1 MTQARTSLVMSLLLL
16 LLLPLAVSAQVTSST
31 SSVTGVVTDPN
42 GAVIAGATV
51 TLTDTKTSKVVSTT
65 TDEQGVYRFAQVQPG
80 QGYTINVTAAGFQTY
95 TLTDVALRVGN
106 VETQNVQLTAGAVS
120 ETVSV
125 TASNEATL
133 NTTDASI
140 GNVIETRRMIDLPV
154 QFRGSPA
161 ALIGL
166 QPGVIGNN
174 VGTGATNRVGSVTGS
189 RADQGNITVDGIDAN
204 DVATGQAFITTG
216 NAPIDAIQEFR
227 TVSVNP
233 GAAEGRSSGGQI
245 QMITKSGTNE
255 FHGSLRE
262 FNRTAATAANTFF
275 NNRANV
281 QRPQL
286 TRNQFGGN
294 LGGPVYFPRFGEG
307 GPRLFDG
314 KDQLFF
320 FFDFEGRR
328 DAQGVSY
335 LRTVPLA
342 HVRQGGLAFLNN
354 TAGCPTNARLTTRP
368 ECITVLTPAQVAT
381 LDPQHVG
388 ANQALLNLINDR
400 YPLPNDLSAGNGINT
415 GGFRFNSP
423 SRLSSNNYTTR
434 VDYNPTAN
442 QRMFGRLSVSRGT
455 TTDVTNTVAQQFPQD
470 PESGLQVVNDYA
482 LVVGHNWV
490 VTPSIVNQ
498 ATFGYSRSGFLTP
511 ATFAPTFPNSFGA
524 PSPTGGSIGGLIS
537 SPFPTISSQA
547 RYVPVPTMRDDLSW
561 TRGSH
566 SMQFGGSFK
575 PIHQKS
581 TQVNDFNFV
590 TIGTGGN
597 LAGLDASLRPA
608 SIGAGTTRTGNFD
621 TAYTF
626 LLGRIALVTT
636 NFNYDPSG
644 SALPRGTGKF
654 RDYRYDE
661 WEFYGQDSWKMR
673 DDLTITYGVRWH
685 YYPAPY
691 EVNGAQSLQN
701 IEADFDTIFN
711 RRVANAAAGIAGPNS
726 EPLLTY
732 DLGGKANNARPFYE
746 PDWNNFGPRL
756 SFAYN
761 PSFREGFLGKLFGD
775 RQMVI
780 RGGGSVVYD
789 RPGGGISFLQDQN
802 TFIFANQATTN
813 FGSSN
818 ARTSLLNDPR
828 FTGVSSLPVQNVAP
842 TVTRPFTPFVDAD
855 GPFGTAVP
863 SFNYAIDPHFRIPY
877 SIQYSFGFQRE
888 VPGNF
893 LLDVAYVG
901 RQGRKLFALAD
912 ASQILDFR
920 DPASGQGL
928 IAALN
933 AVQAQQDAGV
943 AITPQPWIENQM
955 TLAGI
960 PCSGLAAGSCTRFL
974 TGTFIGD
981 LIHIGDTADT
991 VQALFQNGLLR
1002 QNVGMS
1008 SQFGT
1013 NGFVKNFGSSSY
1025 NAMLFSLRKR
1035 FSQGVQFDANY
1046 TWSHSIDNQSTVAN
1060 VTTSGGL
1067 VCDARNLRV
1076 CRSNSD
1082 FDIRHLFNLNG
1093 LWELPV
1099 GRGRAL
1105 AGNAPGWVN
1114 AIIGGWT
1121 FSGIFTARSGL
1132 PFGLA
1137 TSSWP
1142 TSFIFD
1148 GANGAP
1154 AVTFGDPNA
1163 LRASIHDAA
1172 DGTIQFFADPE
1183 AALAAVRYPRH
1194 GEPGNRNPLRGPG
1207 FWNLD
1212 TALLKNFRL
1221 PWSETQRLQIRW
1233 EAYNAFN
1240 HHSFGLP
1247 SSTDIG
1253 ATNFGQVT
1261 GSASNPRVMQFGVR
1275 WDF

>member
-1 MTQARTSLVMSLLLL
+1 MSLLLL

-51 TLTDTKTSKVVSTT
+51 TLTDTKTSKQVATT

-80 QGYTINVTAAGFQTY
+80 EGYTINVTAGGFQTL

-106 VETQNVQLTAGAVS
+106 IETQNVQLTAGAVS

-140 GNVIETRRMIDLPV
+140 GNTIERRRLVDLPV

-204 DVATGQAFITTG
+204 DVTTGQAFITTG

-227 TVSVNP
+227 TVTVNP

-245 QMITKSGTNE
+245 QMVTKSGTNE

-275 NNRANV
+275 NNRAGV
-281 QRPQL
+281 RRPQL
-286 TRNQFGGN
+286 TRNQFGGSI
-294 LGGPVYFPRFGEG
+294 GGPVYFPRFGEG
-307 GPRLFDG
+307 GPRIFNG
-314 KDQLFF
+314 KDKLFF

-328 DAQGVSY
+328 DAQGVTQ
-335 LRTVPLA
+335 LRIVPLA
-342 HVRQGGLAFLNN
+342 HFRQGGLAFLNN
-354 TAGCPTNARLTTRP
+354 TAGCPTNARLNTRP
-368 ECITVLTPAQVAT
+368 ECITVLTPQQVAA

-388 ANQALLNLINDR
+388 ANAALLSLINDR

-423 SRLSSNNYTTR
+423 SRLSSNNYTSR

-442 QRMFGRLSVSRGT
+442 QRMFARLNLSRGT
-455 TTDVTNTVAQQFPQD
+455 TTDTTNTVAQQFPQD
-470 PESGLQVVNDYA
+470 PESGLQIVDDYA
-482 LVVGHNWV
+482 LAVGHNWV
-490 VTPSIVNQ
+490 ATPSVVNQ
-498 ATFGYSRSGFLTP
+498 ATFGLSRSGFLTP
-511 ATFAPTFPNSFGA
+511 APFAPTFPNVFGA
-524 PSPTGGSIGGLIS
+524 PDPTGGSFGPLS
-537 SPFPTISSQA
+537 APFPRISGQA
-547 RYVPVPTMRDDLSW
+547 RYVPVPTLRDDLSW
-561 TRGSH
+561 THGSH
-566 SMQFGGSFK
+566 AMQFGGSFK

-581 TQVNDFNFV
+581 TQINDFNFV
-590 TIGTGGN
+590 GLGLGGN
-597 LAGLDASLRPA
+597 TPNLNAGLRPGT
-608 SIGAGTTRTGNFD
+608 IGAGTTRSGNFD
-621 TAYTF
+621 TAF
-626 LLGRIALVTT
+626 GLLLGRVASVTT
-636 NFNYDPSG
+636 NFNYDPTG
-644 SALPRGTGKF
+644 TALPPGTGKT

-661 WEFYGQDSWKMR
+661 WEFYAQDSWKMR
-673 DDLTITYGVRWH
+673 EDLSFTYGVRWH

-701 IEADFDTIFN
+701 IEADFETIFN

-761 PSFREGFLGKLFGD
+761 PSFKDGLLGKLFGE
-775 RQMVI
+775 RKMVI

-802 TFIFANQATTN
+802 TFIFANQTTTN
-813 FGSSN
+813 FGTTDPR
-818 ARTSLLNDPR
+818 ASLLNDPR
-828 FTGVSSLPVQNVAP
+828 FVSVNSLPVQNVAP
-842 TVTRPFTPFVDAD
+842 AVNRPFTPFVDED

-877 SIQYSFGFQRE
+877 SVQYSFGFQRE

-893 LLDVAYVG
+893 LLDVSYVG

-912 ASQILDFR
+912 ASQILDFK

-928 IAALN
+928 IAAFN
-933 AVQAQQDAGV
+933 AVQAQQNAGV
-943 AITPQPWIENQM
+943 PLTAQPWIENQM
-955 TLAGI
+955 TLAGV
-960 PCSGLAAGSCTRFL
+960 PCSQLAAGSCTRFIA
-974 TGTFIGD
+974 GTFIGD
-981 LIHIGDTADT
+981 LIQIGDTADT
-991 VQALFQNGLLR
+991 IQALFQNGLLR

-1008 SQFGT
+1008 SQFST

-1025 NAMLFSLRKR
+1025 NGVLVSLRKR
-1035 FSQGVQFDANY
+1035 FSQGLQFDANY
-1046 TWSHSIDNQSTVAN
+1046 TWSHSIDNQSTVGN

-1067 VCDARNLRV
+1067 ICDARNLRV

-1082 FDIRHLFNLNG
+1082 FDIRHLFNVNG
-1093 LWELPV
+1093 IWELPV

-1154 AVTFGDPNA
+1154 AVTEGDGNA
-1163 LRASIHDAA
+1163 LRPSIHNAA

-1194 GEPGNRNPLRGPG
+1194 GEPGNRNVLRGPS
-1207 FWNLD
+1207 FWNMD

-1253 ATNFGQVT
+1253 STSFGQVT